1 MIRSFPYFYLT
12 LNGRNVQEYRE
23 RGRGDGTD
31 EKGVKGKEKMKKKI
45 LSMLLCT
52 VITAG
57 MLAGCG
63 SSTSDTSGSSV
74 QTEASQE
81 AADSAAQT
89 ETASE
94 SDAQTEASA
103 ETSETDG
110 EKIVVTIG
118 DFPNKEADPALW
130 EVYQGYVEKFK
141 EIRPD
146 VEIIQD
152 EKSYSVDSFATTAA
166 TGQLANLFRV
176 AFTEPQA
183 CIDSGYVR
191 DVTDIF
197 VERGYA
203 DGLNDDVMEMLTADG
218 KYYGIPMTG
227 YSMGMWYNVNLFKQ
241 AGLVNEDGTL
251 QYPTTW
257 DEVIETAQI
266 IKEKTGQAGFG
277 FQGMGNQ
284 AGWVMQNLDWAYGAE
299 LMVEE
304 EDGSYKATFATPEL
318 EEAFQ
323 IYYDMKWKYDV
334 LPANTQMER
343 ADVVRMM
350 ATDQLGMCVCAEDWW
365 DSAVLEYGMD
375 ISNIGCSP
383 LPAGP
388 AGTYSLTGGNL
399 MMFSKDTTDEQVEA
413 LFDWMEMIGNGPV
426 LSDVAKENLVDQ
438 LEAKKA
444 DGRVIKVPSF
454 DVWKDEARQA
464 DLAAI
469 YEPYVNIDP
478 VVQVPM
484 MNDQV
489 RMHPEYRVHSQ
500 DLYATMTECI
510 QEVLTNEN
518 VDIMQLLTEKESDF
532 QKDFLD

>member
-1 MIRSFPYFYLT
+1 MPDAAAALRTP
-12 LNGRNVQEYRE
+12 
-23 RGRGDGTD
+23 
-31 EKGVKGKEKMKKKI
+31 
-45 LSMLLCT
+45 
-52 VITAG
+52 
-57 MLAGCG
+57 
-63 SSTSDTSGSSV
+63 
-74 QTEASQE
+74 QE
-81 AADSAAQT
+81 AAHRRKHPRKRRIALPRQRLPRKA
-89 ETASE
+89 
-94 SDAQTEASA
+94 DAQTEASA

-365 DSAVLEYGMD
+365 DCRRAGVRHGSFQYRMFPSARGTGRDLFPYRRQSDDVLQGYHGR
-375 ISNIGCSP
+375 
-383 LPAGP
+383 AG
-388 AGTYSLTGGNL
+388 GGA
-399 MMFSKDTTDEQVEA
+399 V
-413 LFDWMEMIGNGPV
+413 
-426 LSDVAKENLVDQ
+426 
-438 LEAKKA
+438 
-444 DGRVIKVPSF
+444 
-454 DVWKDEARQA
+454 
-464 DLAAI
+464 
-469 YEPYVNIDP
+469 
-478 VVQVPM
+478 
-484 MNDQV
+484 
-489 RMHPEYRVHSQ
+489 
-500 DLYATMTECI
+500 
-510 QEVLTNEN
+510 
-518 VDIMQLLTEKESDF
+518 
-532 QKDFLD
+532 